1 MGMRRVDWMR
11 IEFMYYDKASCSRCK
26 ATDKSMH
33 KALHTLK
40 GAIEDADEKVI
51 LKETKLP
58 ESKMHLSPSI
68 LINGKDIESIVN
80 KKKRMESNKCSD
92 CCKMV
97 GHPVQCR
104 TFRYK
109 GRTYNHIPKGM
120 IVDAIR
126 MSKE

>member
-1 MGMRRVDWMR
+1 MK

-26 ATDKSMH
+26 ATDESIQ

-40 GAIEDADEKVI
+40 SAIEGTGGKI
-51 LKETKLP
+51 TLKETKLP

-97 GHPVQCR
+97 GHPVKCR

-109 GRTYNHIPKGM
+109 GRTYNYISKGM
-120 IVDAIR
+120 IVAAIR